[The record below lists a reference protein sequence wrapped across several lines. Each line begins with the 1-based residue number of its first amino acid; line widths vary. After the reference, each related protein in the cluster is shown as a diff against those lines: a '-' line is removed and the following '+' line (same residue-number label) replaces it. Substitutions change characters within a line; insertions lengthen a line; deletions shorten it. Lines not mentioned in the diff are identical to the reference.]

1 VGPFA
6 QVITK
11 PVFTLTFGR
20 GWPSVPAVYDKL
32 YRKLVRAQRQGGIV
46 VTTPSAIKSIVNK
59 VGRWGGVGGGGGV
72 IPHSCV
78 ANNTT
83 NTSVANTN
91 HQYVELLNAVASA
104 PLRRLSKSKAAED
117 ALRVEKLEDMSAAAD
132 VIAKIIDL
140 WSERQRGVLLL
151 DEVGKNSNPTTPL
164 PVPRKHDP
172 V

>member
-1 VGPFA
+1 M
-6 QVITK
+6 
-11 PVFTLTFGR
+11 
-20 GWPSVPAVYDKL
+20 
-32 YRKLVRAQRQGGIV
+32 
-46 VTTPSAIKSIVNK
+46 
-59 VGRWGGVGGGGGV
+59 
-72 IPHSCV
+72 PHSCV